1 MAQVFFYLI
10 FLFQDLFK
18 TIIDGD
24 PGPFCLAC
32 CGLYIREKNVWIV
45 FLVFKGSDLH
55 SGFAPSEDPQAH
67 KRWVEEN
74 LSSAW
79 NIAGPQNRVGYVSY
93 IGGVPSDRLGSI
105 NISPPTLFGNYGSS
119 QVHKSKQKT
128 FAMHGHGILGGTPIY
143 AERMGREIV
152 ANFWNSL
159 QFCDLEFDQ
168 DINELMSK
176 ISFKDPESN
185 SLVNLGPLPFNP
197 QHDREAIEHYLGLYA
212 WHKREAALFH
222 VNISKTRLLA
232 NKNKR
237 THPAGS
243 AIVQDVGLWSHPR
256 QQRQMPAQPE
266 TATEMSALH
275 IEKVLGKT
283 VKNGKLHYVVKIKN
297 VEESMEIEENSSQYV
312 NPTSFII

>member
-1 MAQVFFYLI
+1 MLCH
-10 FLFQDLFK
+10 DLLK
-18 TIIDGD
+18 TFIDGD
-24 PGPFCLAC
+24 PGPFCLAR

-45 FLVFKGSDLH
+45 ILVFKGSDLH
-55 SGFAPSEDPQAH
+55 SGFAPSEDPQTH

-74 LSSAW
+74 LSAAW
-79 NIAGPQNRVGYVSY
+79 NIAGPKNRVGYVSY

-128 FAMHGHGILGGTPIY
+128 FAMHGHSILGGTPVY

-176 ISFKDPESN
+176 ISFKDPKTN
-185 SLVNLGPLPFNP
+185 SIVKLGPLPFNP
-197 QHDREAIEHYLGLYA
+197 QHNREAIEHYLGLYA

-222 VNISKTRLLA
+222 VNIPKTRLLA
-232 NKNKR
+232 NKKKR

-243 AIVQDVGLWSHPR
+243 GTVQDVGLWSHPR
-256 QQRQMPAQPE
+256 QPHKLPTQPE
-266 TATEMSALH
+266 MATETSLLE
-275 IEKVLGKT
+275 IEKVLGKKI
-283 VKNGKLHYVVKIKN
+283 KNGKLHYVVQIKD
-297 VEESMEIEENSSQYV
+297 VEESMEIEENSSLYV
-312 NPTSFII
+312 NFTSFMYKYLTRS